1 MMRLPLPAIL
11 LLSTLSAVLM
21 VGCEGGGDQG
31 REIKLAHVLTDRHPV
46 HKAMVRMAELV
57 NGRTDGKLTIDIRH
71 SAQLGAEKELI
82 EKVQS
87 GQIQMTKVSSN
98 ALESV
103 TPAMGVFTL
112 PWLFRGEEHYEKALR
127 SQPARE
133 ILDKLQE
140 QGLKGLVYYDAG
152 ARSFYAR
159 RPIEGIGD
167 LQGLKIRVQNSPT
180 MIATM
185 RALGAV
191 PVSIPFGAEL
201 TQALEKGQLVTAA
214 ENNIPSYETE
224 EHYRSCSH
232 FYADGHSRAPDV
244 LVMNLKAWRSLSPEE
259 QDALQ
264 TAADESADYQFT
276 LWDRTTAELKKKL
289 QDKGVTFTEPD
300 TVEPFQRAVEEVY
313 QKLPDWKKKWVRR
326 LREVK

>member
-1 MMRLPLPAIL
+1 MRYTRLTAAGL
-11 LLSTLSAVLM
+11 LACVLTAAT
-21 VGCEGGGDQG
+21 VGCDDGDST

-46 HKAMVRMAELV
+46 HQAMVRMAELV
-57 NGRTDGKLTIDIRH
+57 EERTDGTLTVDIRH

-98 ALESV
+98 ALEGV

-112 PWLFRGEEHYEKALR
+112 PWLFRSEEHYEKALR
-127 SQPARE
+127 SVPAQE
-133 ILDKLQE
+133 ILDELQK

-152 ARSFYAR
+152 ARSFYSR
-159 RPIEGIGD
+159 EPINGIYD
-167 LQGLKIRVQNSPT
+167 LDGLKVRVQNSPT

-201 TQALEKGQLVTAA
+201 TQALEKGQIVTAA

-224 EHYRSCSH
+224 EHYVSCPY
-232 FYADGHSRAPDV
+232 FFADGHSRAPDV
-244 LVMNLKAWRSLSPEE
+244 LVMNLTAWRSLSPEE
-259 QDALQ
+259 QSALQ
-264 TAADESADYQFT
+264 TAADQSAEYQFT
-276 LWDRTTAELKKKL
+276 LWDETVKELKSKL
-289 QDKGVTFTEPD
+289 KEKGVRFTEPES
-300 TVEPFQRAVEEVY
+300 VEPFQRAVIPVY
-313 QKLPDWKKKWVRR
+313 EKLPDWKKEWVSRF
-326 LREVK
+326 REVK